1 MIRRPPRCTRT
12 DTLFPYTTLFR
23 SKRGGS
29 LIDLEVGDP
38 VYQNDVL
45 TTGGGSALGIV
56 FVDNTV
62 FAMAAN
68 GRMVLD
74 SLVYNPGAS
83 DNSLLVNLVHGSFVF
98 VSGELAPMG
107 GMTVETPVAS
117 IGIRGTM
124 VSLSITAIN
133 GNRKSIVEGRS

>member
-1 MIRRPPRCTRT
+1 MVTGDAVQGMSGGAKVQLAQSGAVASDAQLAEAGTEIGHIES
-12 DTLFPYTTLFR
+12 LEGLAQV
-23 SKRGGS
+23 KRGGS

-68 GRMVLD
+68 GRLVPD
-74 SLVYNPGAS
+74 SLVSNPEIGRAS
-83 DNSLLVNLVHGSFVF
+83 CRERVCQSV
-98 VSGELAPMG
+98 
-107 GMTVETPVAS
+107 
-117 IGIRGTM
+117 
-124 VSLSITAIN
+124 
-133 GNRKSIVEGRS
+133 